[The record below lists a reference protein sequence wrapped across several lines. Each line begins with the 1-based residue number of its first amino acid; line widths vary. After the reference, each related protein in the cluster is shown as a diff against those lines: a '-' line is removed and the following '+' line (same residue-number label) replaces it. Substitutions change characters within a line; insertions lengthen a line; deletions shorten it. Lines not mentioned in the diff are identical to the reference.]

1 MTRAPAIGLSRWL
14 TIPEI
19 GGAAGEASTG
29 EETGAAIVHPPE
41 MHTGKS
47 QANAADRRRLITG
60 PEARWKVYDGGKSI
74 ATGWGRGVVSQGLWV
89 VGGTENTMAQGFI
102 STPTH
107 NS

>member
-74 ATGWGRGVVSQGLWV
+74 ATGLTLIFPVSTVLEAHCRRSRGS
-89 VGGTENTMAQGFI
+89 
-102 STPTH
+102 P
-107 NS
+107 

>member
-1 MTRAPAIGLSRWL
+1 MTRAPAIGLFRWL

-29 EETGAAIVHPPE
+29 EETGAATTHPPE

-60 PEARWKVYDGGKSI
+60 PEAPRKVYDGGKSI
-74 ATGWGRGVVSQGLWV
+74 ATGLRDGSVLVSPS
-89 VGGTENTMAQGFI
+89 I
-102 STPTH
+102 RSTPLEPPRRRAPPP
-107 NS
+107 SSA